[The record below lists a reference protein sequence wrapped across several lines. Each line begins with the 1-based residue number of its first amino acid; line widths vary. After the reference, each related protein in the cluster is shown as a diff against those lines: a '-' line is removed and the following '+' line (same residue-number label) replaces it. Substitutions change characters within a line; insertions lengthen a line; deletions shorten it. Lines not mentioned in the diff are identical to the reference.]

1 MDEDTLYGFS
11 LVLVDGDLVLGD
23 SDNSTAL
30 SRTHIL
36 SFVDGNLVLGDN
48 DGSVTV
54 NGVGQTMTTFLPVH
68 GKKNL
73 QQALTL
79 RVQTSFGSDIYN
91 TTYGLDVR
99 EAFTQPG
106 TLSRVK
112 EFIKLSLVRT
122 LSTDPRVQ
130 DIRDVLFADDPRF
143 QAQYGQVDVD
153 AIRRSRSWP
162 VVVLIDTVDA
172 QTTTLSVNIGV

>member
-1 MDEDTLYGFS
+1 MDEDTLFGYS
-11 LVLVDGDLVLGD
+11 LTLVDGDLVLGD
-23 SDNSTAL
+23 S
-30 SRTHIL
+30 
-36 SFVDGNLVLGDN
+36 GD
-48 DGSVTV
+48 SATI
-54 NGVGQTMTTFLPVH
+54 NGVQQAMTTFLSIH
-68 GKKNL
+68 GKENL

-79 RVQTSFGSDIYN
+79 RVETPFGSDIYN

-99 EAFTQPG
+99 EAFTQAG

-153 AIRRSRSWP
+153 AMRRARAWP

-172 QTTTLSVNIGV
+172 QTATLALNIGV

>member
-1 MDEDTLYGFS
+1 MDEDTLFGYS
-11 LVLVDGDLVLGD
+11 LAIVDGDLALG
-23 SDNSTAL
+23 NS
-30 SRTHIL
+30 
-36 SFVDGNLVLGDN
+36 GNT
-48 DGSVTV
+48 VTV
-54 NGVGQTMTTFLPVH
+54 NGVEQPMTTFMPVH
-68 GKKNL
+68 GKENL

-106 TLSRVK
+106 TLSRIK

-122 LSTDPRVQ
+122 LATDPRVQ

-153 AIRRSRSWP
+153 AMRRARSWP
-162 VVVLIDTVDA
+162 VVVLIDTADA
-172 QTTTLSVNIGV
+172 QTATLSLNIGV